1 MEDERE
7 AFEAAV
13 FAYYS
18 GLKEKGWSHP
28 DEGDM
33 SHESLFWL
41 QPNGQYGVIN
51 LNAAWWAWQA
61 RAGWTESAVRMPP
74 LETPVLCVHQGEHC
88 ILELRTDEPG
98 FEDSLQD
105 GEQLKAGDRA
115 EIDRLIASVK
125 EKGGDHERAF
135 DKSMLE
141 RAGYE
146 V

>member
-1 MEDERE
+1 MKN
-7 AFEAAV
+7 ASH
-13 FAYYS
+13 FA
-18 GLKEKGWSHP
+18 KGTGVYQCQCCTRSTRSTGR
-28 DEGDM
+28 GDN
-33 SHESLFWL
+33 E
-41 QPNGQYGVIN
+41 NV
-51 LNAAWWAWQA
+51 
-61 RAGWTESAVRMPP
+61 E
-74 LETPVLCVHQGEHC
+74 LCAEC
-88 ILELRTDEPG
+88 YDLAG
-98 FEDSLQD
+98 FENSLQD